1 MRRVWLALL
10 VSGGALLAMI
20 ASSSE
25 VLAAGVSIP
34 RGAADASQNAV
45 VRVDYYRR
53 GYRSGCCGPRYYQRR
68 AAYGYYA
75 PPRAYYAPPRP
86 AYYAPPVVYYPPPVV
101 IYPPPVVYSGYAAGA
116 ASYPY
121 YGHARYYRDDDYG
134 W

>member
-10 VSGGALLAMI
+10 VSGGALLAMT

-45 VRVDYYRR
+45 VRVDYHRR
-53 GYRSGCCGPRYYQRR
+53 GYRSGCCGPRYYHRR
-68 AAYGYYA
+68 PAAYGYYA

-86 AYYAPPVVYYPPPVV
+86 AY
-101 IYPPPVVYSGYAAGA
+101 
-116 ASYPY
+116 
-121 YGHARYYRDDDYG
+121 
-134 W
+134 